1 MPSSSEASSLVAL
14 IQKCTSVASRKQARQ
29 VHALI
34 LTTMTVI
41 SHSPYLYNNV
51 LSMYARCGSAGD
63 AHKVFEKMPQRN
75 VVSYNALIAAYS
87 RSPDHAVSALKLS
100 FGMGVE
106 CLRPNGS
113 SFTSLFQASSVVE
126 DRLFGSLLHA
136 QVVRYGF
143 LKDQRVQ
150 TSLLGMYSN
159 CGDLYSARKVFGW
172 LDDKDVIAW
181 NSIIFGNLK
190 NCEVKEGLDLF
201 ASMMQSGVVPT
212 HFTYSMVLNACS
224 SLGDYRLGRVIHA
237 RVLVSNG
244 QADLALQN
252 ALLDMYC
259 NCGDAEEAFGVFRR
273 MERTDLVS
281 WNSMISGFTENGDG
295 EKAMDLFVQL
305 TGMALLKPDQYTFA
319 AIISATAAYI
329 YSDYGKPLHAQ
340 VIKVGLE
347 KSVFVGTKLVSMYFK
362 NGEVEAAQKVFYSIS
377 EKDVVLWTEM
387 ISSHSRLAE
396 GNNAIEF
403 YNEMCREGYKVDSF
417 SLSGALSS
425 CANLAILKQGEM
437 IHSQTI
443 KTGFDVEMSVC
454 GCLVDMYA
462 KNGCIDSA
470 QSIFSQALE
479 PDLKC
484 WNAML
489 GGYSHH
495 GMAEEAL
502 KLFYEILEHGL
513 KPDQVT
519 FLSTLSACNHGGL
532 LESGRFFWNYMQE
545 MGIIPG
551 AKHYCCMVSLL
562 SRAGLLDE
570 AKELITKSP
579 VNEEKLELWR
589 TLLSSCVINKNL
601 RIGIHAAEQVLRL
614 DEEDSATYI
623 LLSNLY
629 AALGQWDGVLEM
641 RRKIRG
647 LILEKDP
654 GLSWLESK
662 SNIRV
667 FLSGVQS
674 NPEVFEAQM
683 TLQRLQGNMKRRET
697 DEFEEINY
705 SEV

>member
-1 MPSSSEASSLVAL
+1 
-14 IQKCTSVASRKQARQ
+14 
-29 VHALI
+29 
-34 LTTMTVI
+34 
-41 SHSPYLYNNV
+41 
-51 LSMYARCGSAGD
+51 
-63 AHKVFEKMPQRN
+63 
-75 VVSYNALIAAYS
+75 
-87 RSPDHAVSALKLS
+87 
-100 FGMGVE
+100 
-106 CLRPNGS
+106 
-113 SFTSLFQASSVVE
+113 
-126 DRLFGSLLHA
+126 
-136 QVVRYGF
+136 
-143 LKDQRVQ
+143 
-150 TSLLGMYSN
+150 
-159 CGDLYSARKVFGW
+159 
-172 LDDKDVIAW
+172 
-181 NSIIFGNLK
+181 
-190 NCEVKEGLDLF
+190 
-201 ASMMQSGVVPT
+201 
-212 HFTYSMVLNACS
+212 
-224 SLGDYRLGRVIHA
+224 
-237 RVLVSNG
+237 
-244 QADLALQN
+244 
-252 ALLDMYC
+252 
-259 NCGDAEEAFGVFRR
+259 
-273 MERTDLVS
+273 
-281 WNSMISGFTENGDG
+281 
-295 EKAMDLFVQL
+295 
-305 TGMALLKPDQYTFA
+305 
-319 AIISATAAYI
+319 
-329 YSDYGKPLHAQ
+329 
-340 VIKVGLE
+340 
-347 KSVFVGTKLVSMYFK
+347 
-362 NGEVEAAQKVFYSIS
+362 
-377 EKDVVLWTEM
+377 
-387 ISSHSRLAE
+387 
-396 GNNAIEF
+396 
-403 YNEMCREGYKVDSF
+403 
-417 SLSGALSS
+417 
-425 CANLAILKQGEM
+425 
-437 IHSQTI
+437 
-443 KTGFDVEMSVC
+443 
-454 GCLVDMYA
+454 MYA

-495 GMAEEAL
+495 GMAEKAL

-532 LESGRFFWNYMQE
+532 LENGRFFWNYMQE

-570 AKELITKSP
+570 AEELITKSP